1 MKDSLAAHLE
11 LVAGFRAPGAKERA
25 GFLRRVGEH
34 IEMVGDELIQVCHVE
49 SKLSIDR
56 LRGERARTVN
66 QLAMFADLI
75 EEGSWVDARIDT
87 AQPERKPIPKTDL
100 RRMLV
105 PLGPVAVFS
114 ASNFPFAFSV
124 AGGDTASAFAAGC
137 PVVVKGHPAHSR
149 TSALV
154 GDAIGRAVMD
164 TGMPQAI
171 FYLITEPSIESGTNL
186 VTHPAGRAD
195 AFTGL
200 TQAGR

>member
-25 GFLRRVGEH
+25 AFLRRVGEH

-137 PVVVKGHPAHSR
+137 PVIVKGHPAHARTCSSQRARSAEGSAPSR
-149 TSALV
+149 
-154 GDAIGRAVMD
+154 
-164 TGMPQAI
+164 
-171 FYLITEPSIESGTNL
+171 
-186 VTHPAGRAD
+186 
-195 AFTGL
+195 
-200 TQAGR
+200 

>member
-25 GFLRRVGEH
+25 AFLRRVGEH

-100 RRMLV
+100 RRMLL
-105 PLGPVAVFS
+105 PLGPVPVLS
-114 ASNFPFAFSV
+114 ASKFPFAVSLPR
-124 AGGDTASAFAAGC
+124 GYTPFA
-137 PVVVKGHPAHSR
+137 
-149 TSALV
+149 L
-154 GDAIGRAVMD
+154 
-164 TGMPQAI
+164 
-171 FYLITEPSIESGTNL
+171 PSL
-186 VTHPAGRAD
+186 
-195 AFTGL
+195 F
-200 TQAGR
+200 